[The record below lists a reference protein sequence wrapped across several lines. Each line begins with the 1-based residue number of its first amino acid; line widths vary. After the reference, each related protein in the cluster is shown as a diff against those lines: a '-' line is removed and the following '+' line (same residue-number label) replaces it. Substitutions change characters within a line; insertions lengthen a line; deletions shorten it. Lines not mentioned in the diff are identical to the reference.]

1 MFYFDHHIYD
11 SDIIYDFCDILL
23 PSYNKIASLPEDLNS
38 TLRKNLI
45 GKVLINIAGNSLSC
59 DCNLSFVKM
68 KLESC
73 SDVNRTGI
81 SFSDFT
87 IKVQITKAKYL
98 LKRSQNHCL
107 SFQCGAS
114 SNSSMLLSS
123 VPDSDLRCPLH
134 PGELRGGDPCDAW
147 NVPIMM
153 DQTQITFCHSLQDHQ
168 A

>member
-11 SDIIYDFCDILL
+11 SDIIDDFCDILL
-23 PSYNKIASLPEDLNS
+23 PSYNLIASLPEDLNS

-73 SDVNRTGI
+73 SDANRTGI

-87 IKVQITKAKYL
+87 VKVQITNGKC
-98 LKRSQNHCL
+98 LKGLRTFVCL
-107 SFQCGAS
+107 F
-114 SNSSMLLSS
+114 S
-123 VPDSDLRCPLH
+123 VGPQPQ
-134 PGELRGGDPCDAW
+134 PC
-147 NVPIMM
+147 
-153 DQTQITFCHSLQDHQ
+153 S
-168 A
+168 